1 MFKLVSKYTPSG
13 DQPQAIDALV
23 KGINEGKKHQVLLGA
38 TGTGKTFTIAN
49 VIAKTKKLID
59 SFESSELI
67 SKLDYYKRIVIGNKE
82 LLDLIKRYNNSTD
95 NYEKLSLKEKIYKY
109 DEYREYMKYYNEL
122 FYYIM
127 GINKRFKEY
136 TNVRGCHIWE

>member
-1 MFKLVSKYTPSG
+1 M
-13 DQPQAIDALV
+13 D
-23 KGINEGKKHQVLLGA
+23 
-38 TGTGKTFTIAN
+38 N
-49 VIAKTKKLID
+49 VIDKTKKLID
-59 SFESSELI
+59 SFESSKLI

-127 GINKRFKEY
+127 RINKRFKEY
-136 TNVRGCHIWE
+136 TNVRGCHI

>member
-1 MFKLVSKYTPSG
+1 M
-13 DQPQAIDALV
+13 D
-23 KGINEGKKHQVLLGA
+23 
-38 TGTGKTFTIAN
+38 N
-49 VIAKTKKLID
+49 VIEKTKNLID

-136 TNVRGCHIWE
+136 TNVRGCHI

>member
-1 MFKLVSKYTPSG
+1 M
-13 DQPQAIDALV
+13 D
-23 KGINEGKKHQVLLGA
+23 
-38 TGTGKTFTIAN
+38 N
-49 VIAKTKKLID
+49 VIDKTKKLID

-109 DEYREYMKYYNEL
+109 DEYRYYNEL

-136 TNVRGCHIWE
+136 TNVRGCHI

>member
-1 MFKLVSKYTPSG
+1 M
-13 DQPQAIDALV
+13 D
-23 KGINEGKKHQVLLGA
+23 
-38 TGTGKTFTIAN
+38 N
-49 VIAKTKKLID
+49 VIDKTKKLID
-59 SFESSELI
+59 SFESSKLI

-127 GINKRFKEY
+127 RINKRFKEY

>member
-1 MFKLVSKYTPSG
+1 M
-13 DQPQAIDALV
+13 D
-23 KGINEGKKHQVLLGA
+23 
-38 TGTGKTFTIAN
+38 N
-49 VIAKTKKLID
+49 VIDKTKKLID

-82 LLDLIKRYNNSTD
+82 L
-95 NYEKLSLKEKIYKY
+95 LSLKEKIYKY

-136 TNVRGCHIWE
+136 TNVRGCHI

>member
-1 MFKLVSKYTPSG
+1 M
-13 DQPQAIDALV
+13 D
-23 KGINEGKKHQVLLGA
+23 
-38 TGTGKTFTIAN
+38 N
-49 VIAKTKKLID
+49 VIDKTKKLID

-109 DEYREYMKYYNEL
+109 REYMKCYNEL

-136 TNVRGCHIWE
+136 TNVRGCHI